1 MVPLDEG
8 IRDCGVWIT
17 TSVPAEVHLGLGTW
31 CKRNEGTRFC
41 GNLCTKSKGLKL
53 RKGPKTWCKGNGGIR
68 FCGSLCTRS
77 EGLELRKGPRTWCK
91 GNGGTSFCGSLCT
104 KSEAAERRT
113 TETRRR
119 KSSARH
125 ASGPDSLFFRNERSR
140 CTKCTAASSIYYA
153 FFGAASSKAKPTPS
167 GSAPQAWQRPRRP
180 AAPRRPGSASPSP
193 AKPSPHRRSLLIGAS
208 CAYIGR
214 RGMCTVKV
222 VPLPGMLST

>member
-1 MVPLDEG
+1 MPLDEG

-17 TSVPAEVHLGLGTW
+17 TSVTAEVHLGLGTW

-41 GNLCTKSKGLKL
+41 GNLCTKPKGLEL
-53 RKGPKTWCKGNGGIR
+53 RKGPKTWCKGNGEIR
-68 FCGSLCTRS
+68 FCGSLCTKPK
-77 EGLELRKGPRTWCK
+77 GVELRKGPKTWCK
-91 GNGGTSFCGSLCT
+91 RNEGTRFCGDSCT

-153 FFGAASSKAKPTPS
+153 FFGVASSKAKPTPP
-167 GSAPQAWQRPRRP
+167 GSAPPT
-180 AAPRRPGSASPSP
+180 
-193 AKPSPHRRSLLIGAS
+193 RRSPNSLHVLRLHRPPRDVHREGGAL
-208 CAYIGR
+208 ARDAVHVNR
-214 RGMCTVKV
+214 RVMDHQRVFYDGEA
-222 VPLPGMLST
+222 

>member
-17 TSVPAEVHLGLGTW
+17 TSVTAEVHLGLGTW
-31 CKRNEGTRFC
+31 CKRNGGTRFC
-41 GNLCTKSKGLKL
+41 GDS
-53 RKGPKTWCKGNGGIR
+53 
-68 FCGSLCTRS
+68 
-77 EGLELRKGPRTWCK
+77 
-91 GNGGTSFCGSLCT
+91 CT

-119 KSSARH
+119 KSSTRCFLRPGTLV
-125 ASGPDSLFFRNERSR
+125 SRNERSR

-167 GSAPQAWQRPRRP
+167 GSASQVRQRLAGPAAPSSGPLTPAEPTRP
-180 AAPRRPGSASPSP
+180 AA
-193 AKPSPHRRSLLIGAS
+193 PSPHRRSLLIGAS
-208 CAYIGR
+208 YAYIGR
-214 RGMCTVKV
+214 LGMRTVKV